1 MTCPS
6 CRAVIRLY
14 ELIWGNRFLS
24 SACISACLVAL
35 ACAVPLPGL
44 FGKPAS
50 ATHNDPVSMRLAT
63 VTTVCASGCDHDTI
77 QGAVDAANDGD
88 VIKVAAGMYTSL
100 SVRSEITQVVYIS
113 KSITLQG
120 GYTVTDWSTAYPI
133 TQPTTLD
140 AQGGGRVIYITGDI
154 SPTLAGLRI
163 TGGNAAGLGG
173 MMNPGGPAYDVGGGV
188 YVVSATVTL
197 SHNAILSNT
206 AATGGG
212 LYLYASRPILAGN
225 MISANVASLYDGGGL
240 YMEQSTADLNGNMI
254 AANIADGGHGGGL
267 YLSASSISLD
277 GNALSGN
284 TARYSGGGAYLLG
297 SEVTVSR
304 NDLTA
309 NTAGGYGGG
318 LYVGSSSA
326 TFNANTLSANTAG
339 GRGGGLYLDYSDN
352 AGLAGNA
359 ILLNT
364 ANGSVSADGGGGI
377 WVQDSNNVMLDANVI
392 LSNAAS
398 LNCGGLSLDSG
409 SATLSGNT
417 LAANAAGGYG
427 GGLCVAAG
435 AAVVN
440 TNSISGNTAYLGG
453 GLYVDGCD
461 IILDR
466 SSVLSN
472 TASDSGGGL
481 YLYRSEAT
489 LVNSVVADNQAS
501 GAGSGLY
508 VRYSSPRLVHITL
521 ARNQGGDGGLYI
533 TGEENVEGYSPSTV
547 VLTNVI
553 LVSHTVGITVTGG
566 NTATVNGVLWYA
578 TPLTVS
584 TAPTAT
590 TVVQNEYIGDP
601 AFAADGFHLGSSS
614 AAIDRGVE
622 ASVTDDIDGD
632 RRPYGNGYDLGADE
646 WTDWRFVYL
655 PVVLRQAS
663 TRD

>member
-1 MTCPS
+1 VVFRP
-6 CRAVIRLY
+6 Y

-24 SACISACLVAL
+24 STCISACLVAL
-35 ACAVPLPGL
+35 AGVVSLPGL
-44 FGKPAS
+44 LGKPAS
-50 ATHNDPVSMRLAT
+50 ALYNAPVSMRPAT

-88 VIKVAAGMYTSL
+88 VVKVAAGTYTSL

-120 GYTVTDWSTAYPI
+120 GYTVTDWSTAYPF

-163 TGGNAAGLGG
+163 MGGNAAGLGG

-197 SHNAILSNT
+197 SNNTILSNT

-212 LYLYASRPILAGN
+212 LYLYGSRPILAGN
-225 MISANVASLYDGGGL
+225 MISANMASLYDGGGL
-240 YMEQSTADLNGNMI
+240 YMDKSTAGLNGNMI
-254 AANIADGGHGGGL
+254 VANTAGGGHGGGL
-267 YLSASSISLD
+267 YLSASSISLG
-277 GNALSGN
+277 GNTLSGN
-284 TARYSGGGAYLLG
+284 MARYSGGGAYLLG
-297 SEVTVSR
+297 SEVTVSG

-318 LYVGSSSA
+318 LYVGSSAA

-352 AGLAGNA
+352 AGLAGNT

-377 WVQDSNNVMLDANVI
+377 WVQDSNNVTLDANVI
-392 LSNAAS
+392 LSNTAS
-398 LNCGGLSLDSG
+398 LNCGGLSLNSG
-409 SATLSGNT
+409 SATLTGNT
-417 LAANAAGGYG
+417 LTANAAGGNG

-453 GLYVDGCD
+453 GLYGDGSS
-461 IILDR
+461 ITLNR

-508 VRYSSPRLVHITL
+508 VRSSSPRLVHTTL
-521 ARNQGGDGGLYI
+521 ARNHGGDGSGLYI
-533 TGEENVEGYSPSTV
+533 TGEENVEDYSPSTV

-590 TVVQNEYIGDP
+590 AVVENEYIGDP
-601 AFAADGFHLGSSS
+601 AFAADGFHLRSSS

-655 PVVLRQAS
+655 PVVLRQAI